1 VTYELARALLFTE
14 AVDSPALGG
23 ALLHAAR
30 DRSSL
35 VRALA
40 THELLPAEELDA
52 ELGGAGRKGD
62 EALSPSRRLMAS
74 LPAGLCA
81 RLVAVPLLDL
91 GNVIEVA
98 VADVRDRHVAEELS
112 YWLGKEVRLVA
123 ASIWAIDEAIASLR
137 PGSKRPSAPVPA
149 NLRADRGERFEGTPR
164 GAPSSDRRLRYS
176 QAPPTLPT
184 IPQFPHAPDFEEI
197 ARVEPPEPRPTSQTP
212 AWGTVVELAVSAGAV
227 MSDPPSALDLADER
241 DGRHPGEADD
251 ERAIESEGAA
261 LRRAMHLPPA
271 APVPRFSS
279 RPPATPPMRFP
290 SSIPPPMP
298 SASHA
303 ALRSASAGGKSNP
316 PPPTAPLEPVDA
328 HDSLTRLREAMDR
341 EALVDALVRAAGVVA
356 RRVAIF
362 AVRRSGFAGWSC
374 SRGFAERDRLRELTL
389 PLGAPSV
396 LALATAAGSYFGPI
410 LPNDAH
416 ARLMAVMEHATRDVA
431 VLAIKAQGRAA
442 LVLLADELDDSM
454 LGTRYL
460 DQVARAA
467 GEALS
472 RILHAASLAP
482 PARS

>member
-1 VTYELARALLFTE
+1 MTYELARALLFTE

-35 VRALA
+35 VRALS

-112 YWLGKEVRLVA
+112 YWLGKDVRLVP

-149 NLRADRGERFEGTPR
+149 SRRGERGE
-164 GAPSSDRRLRYS
+164 LRYS

-184 IPQFPHAPDFEEI
+184 VPQFPHAPDFEEI
-197 ARVEPPEPRPTSQTP
+197 ARAPPPEPRPTSQTP

-227 MSDPPSALDLADER
+227 VSDPPAALDVGGER
-241 DGRHPGEADD
+241 DADD
-251 ERAIESEGAA
+251 ERAAESEGAA

-303 ALRSASAGGKSNP
+303 ALRNANASASVNGKSNP

-356 RRVAIF
+356 RRVAVF

-460 DQVARAA
+460 DQVSRAA

-472 RILHAASLAP
+472 RILHASSLAP
-482 PARS
+482 PTRS

>member
-1 VTYELARALLFTE
+1 MTYELARALLFTE
-14 AVDSPALGG
+14 AVDSRALGC

-40 THELLPAEELDA
+40 VHALLPTEELDA

-62 EALSPSRRLMAS
+62 EGLAPSRRLMAS
-74 LPAGLCA
+74 LPSGLCA

-91 GNVIEVA
+91 GTAIEVA
-98 VADVRDRHVAEELS
+98 VADVRDRHVAEELH
-112 YWLGKEVRLVA
+112 YWLGKAVRLVP
-123 ASIWAIDEAIASLR
+123 ASVAAIDAAIEANGGRRLSAR
-137 PGSKRPSAPVPA
+137 PARPSVAVSED
-149 NLRADRGERFEGTPR
+149 L
-164 GAPSSDRRLRYS
+164 RLRYS
-176 QAPPTLPT
+176 EAPPTMPT
-184 IPQFPHAPDFEEI
+184 IPRFPHAPDFAQI
-197 ARVEPPEPRPTSQTP
+197 ARAEAPEPRPTSQTP
-212 AWGTVVELAVSAGAV
+212 AWGTVVEMAVSAGAV
-227 MSDPPSALDLADER
+227 MSDPELAER
-241 DGRHPGEADD
+241 DSGASDD
-251 ERAIESEGAA
+251 EDPEVESEGAS

-279 RPPATPPMRFP
+279 RPPATLAMRFP

-303 ALRSASAGGKSNP
+303 ALRSGRAKSTP
-316 PPPTAPLEPVDA
+316 PPASVSAPLEVVDA
-328 HDSLTRLREAMDR
+328 HDSLTRLREATDR

-374 SRGFAERDRLRELTL
+374 SRGFADRDRLRELTL

-472 RILHAASLAP
+472 RILHAGSLVP
-482 PARS
+482 PPRT